1 MTARNKEEW
10 QKLPA
15 QFQPGEWV
23 DSRIYSDPAIHEEE
37 LEKIWKKAWIP
48 VCHESELANPYD
60 FRTLTI
66 ANEPI
71 IITRDKDMEVRAF
84 LNVCPHRGNMIER
97 RPSGSFKKGTPSG
110 TPKMMT
116 CMFHAWQFDMKGK
129 CAYISRKEEGYQD
142 RICEAEVGLRQL
154 KSEVYFGGFVWVC
167 MDDDI
172 GMTVEEWAAG
182 ALDCLAPSLN
192 EEPLEVFHYHKAIIP
207 CNYKLWHDTNCEFY
221 HDFLHYHNRIT
232 GFNDAYFARKNSG
245 FDNGH
250 INVGS
255 FEVQYDKYEGFE
267 SRETLSFPHLPPN
280 HWYMIDMFPGINF
293 NLRGSALRCDIMTPL
308 GADKVMIEFRG
319 LGLKSDT
326 PEERQIRINH
336 HNSIWGPFG
345 RNLHED
351 LLAVTAQGTAMQ
363 NQADTRRILHGRHEN
378 ETIHD
383 ENGMRHYYDEWG
395 KWLNRMASNPD
406 LPYEHIPES
415 PRATAS

>member
-1 MTARNKEEW
+1 MTSRNNEEW
-10 QKLPA
+10 QTLPA
-15 QFQPGEWV
+15 QFKSDEWV
-23 DSRIYSDPAIHEEE
+23 DSRIYSDPEIHEEE

-60 FRTLTI
+60 FRTMTI

-167 MDDDI
+167 MDDNI

-319 LGLKSDT
+319 LGLKSDSA
-326 PEERQIRINH
+326 EDRQIRINH

-363 NQADTRRILHGRHEN
+363 NQADKRRILHGRHEN

-395 KWLNRMASNPD
+395 KWLNRMPSNPD
-406 LPYEHIPES
+406 LPYEPMSEA